1 MLAPASCLVLDSAVR
16 QSCQSQPEVELPK
29 APKQSNHSLPLLP
42 QTSKTC
48 CNTSQPHTRFTQRA
62 REGHRVECRG
72 KRGQD
77 TSSAPQTRP
86 SSPHL
91 VPVSTGRWYATA
103 TSRKLSL
110 FKCTLL
116 PWNLWAFTMVRQD
129 YDLDRPFHA
138 LPFLFSLSLKVIQPA
153 IQVKTVSKKGFLEY
167 KITCDFHQQ
176 SPV

>member
-1 MLAPASCLVLDSAVR
+1 MPSAGLC
-16 QSCQSQPEVELPK
+16 SETELPVTTRSGATK
-29 APKQSNHSLPLLP
+29 SPKTKNHSLPLLP

-167 KITCDFHQQ
+167 KITRDFHQQ